1 MAQNPMVT
9 FEMENGKVFK
19 AELYPEIAPN
29 TVNNFISLVNK
40 GFYDGIIFH
49 RVIPDFMIQA
59 GDPSSKN
66 APKGARLGEQSLDYN
81 IPAEIRLPQIFHKRG
96 TLAAAR
102 EPDIVNPMHESSSSQ
117 FYIVIGKKQDDK
129 GLERG
134 RKNLQKLF
142 GDSLTMTKE
151 MEETYRTIGGT
162 PHLDGAYTVFG
173 EVTEGMDVVEKIQN
187 VKRDEYDRPVED
199 VRIIKATILKDMPGH
214 EKKQVKRTVKK
225 PVRRKR

>member
-1 MAQNPMVT
+1 
-9 FEMENGKVFK
+9 
-19 AELYPEIAPN
+19 
-29 TVNNFISLVNK
+29 
-40 GFYDGIIFH
+40 
-49 RVIPDFMIQA
+49 MIQA

-151 MEETYRTIGGT
+151 MEDTYRTIGGT

-173 EVTEGMDVVEKIQN
+173 EVTEGMDVVEKIQK
-187 VKRDEYDRPVED
+187 VERDEYDRPLED
-199 VRIIKATILKDMPGH
+199 VRIIKATILKDMPGY